1 MAENVVIEVG
11 SPDCASAKVCAP
23 EESIDALFKDVV
35 DFASGI
41 KADVAKLQQK
51 VKSLERHI
59 KQERKKTKSLEP
71 KQPRKKPSG
80 FAIPVAVTNELCEF
94 MKESHGSKVARTDV
108 TKYMV
113 KYVKD
118 NKLEDPENRRVIL
131 PDETLGRIL
140 SAKPEDEIT
149 YFNLQRFVNHHFSD
163 KKA

>member
-1 MAENVVIEVG
+1 MVIEVG
-11 SPDCASAKVCAP
+11 SPDCASTKVCAP
-23 EESIDALFKDVV
+23 EESFDALFKDVL
-35 DFASGI
+35 DFSSVI

-51 VKSLERHI
+51 IKGLERYM
-59 KQERKKTKSLEP
+59 KQERKKAKSLEP

-80 FAIPVAVTNELCEF
+80 FAIPVAVTDELCEF
-94 MKESHGSKVARTDV
+94 MKKDHGSKVARTDV

-131 PDETLGRIL
+131 PDERLGQVL
-140 SAKPEDEIT
+140 SAEPGDEIT

-163 KKA
+163 KKG